1 MTFALGLG
9 VVLGAS
15 FLTALLCTPLARAL
29 AFRVGAVAR
38 PTNDRW
44 HKEPTALLG
53 GVAMLVATA
62 AGIAAATLIVGGR
75 WTDVPSTAVS
85 RPALAVG
92 LSAAL
97 MFVVGLVDDIAHLRA
112 QTKFLFQLLG
122 GVILFSLGAVLP
134 LTPFYTGN
142 VVVTLFWFV
151 ALTNA
156 FNLLDGLDGVAA
168 GVGAI
173 ASFFL
178 GLTFAQQGHWLHA
191 SVAWS
196 LTGACL
202 GFLRYNFHPAS
213 IFMGDAGSL
222 FIGAILAGL
231 VVSSPSASS
240 TRLVSVI
247 FVPLAIVVVP
257 LIDTTLVTVTRLLA
271 GRPLSQGGL
280 DHSHYRLIALG
291 LSQRQ
296 VAILLCAFAAV
307 GGLVAMFLTRLD
319 RGLGILIGTAF
330 LVTMSLLAA
339 YLGRMQVTHPG
350 EAAKAKAGTLLVRNL
365 VYKRRIGELLL
376 DVVVIALAYYGAYRL
391 RFDDVLPQRYVEAFQ
406 ATVGLVI
413 AAKIVVF
420 AAFGVY
426 RGEWKYAGIV
436 DLHRIIGGI
445 LLANTALFA
454 YAEWRVAPLA
464 ESHSIIYIDALL
476 CAALVLMS
484 RLSFRSLEAV
494 RNWFQRKGQRV
505 LIYGAGDQGELSL
518 RRLAANRDLD
528 LHPVCFLDDDL
539 RKHGKQIHGV
549 PIVGGLE
556 SLALVVDRYRIN
568 KIAIGT
574 TKLSPE
580 AMAAIHTFA
589 EARGLEVAEVGFGVR
604 WIPSNGAGAA
614 TLPKDPK
621 KEARTSAGPSA
632 A

>member
-1 MTFALGLG
+1 MIL
-9 VVLGAS
+9 
-15 FLTALLCTPLARAL
+15 
-29 AFRVGAVAR
+29 
-38 PTNDRW
+38 
-44 HKEPTALLG
+44 
-53 GVAMLVATA
+53 ATA

-75 WTDVPSTAVS
+75 WADVPATAVS

-92 LSAAL
+92 LSGGL
-97 MFVVGLVDDIAHLRA
+97 MFLVGIVDDLAHLRA

-134 LTPFYTGN
+134 LTPWYTGN

-178 GLTFAQQGHWLHA
+178 GLTFVQQGHWLHA
-191 SVAWS
+191 TVAWS
-196 LTGACL
+196 LTGATL

-240 TRLVSVI
+240 TRLVSVL

-271 GRPLSQGGL
+271 GRPISQGGL
-280 DHSHYRLIALG
+280 DHSTYRLIALG

-296 VAILLCAFAAV
+296 VAILLCGFAAL
-307 GGLVAMFLTRLD
+307 GSLVAMFLTRLD

-339 YLGRMQVTHPG
+339 YLGRMQFTHPS
-350 EAAKAKAGTLLVRNL
+350 EESKAKAGTLLVRNL

-391 RFDDVLPQRYVEAFQ
+391 RFDDVLPARYVEAFQ

-420 AAFGVY
+420 AVIGVY

-436 DLHRIIGGI
+436 DLYRIIGGI
-445 LLANTALFA
+445 LLANATLFA
-454 YAEWRVAPLA
+454 YGEWRVPPLA

-484 RLSFRSLEAV
+484 RLSFRSLEAL

-505 LIYGAGDQGELSL
+505 VIYGAGDQGELSV
-518 RRLAANRDLD
+518 RRLVTNRDLN
-528 LHPVCFLDDDL
+528 LHPVCFLDDDV

-556 SLALVVDRYRIN
+556 SLALAVHRYRVN

-580 AMAAIHTFA
+580 ALLTIHAFA
-589 EARGLEVAEVGFGVR
+589 EGLGLEVAEVGFGVR
-604 WIPSNGAGAA
+604 WIPPRANV
-614 TLPKDPK
+614 
-621 KEARTSAGPSA
+621 EAQKGKVPAGPKVQSA
-632 A
+632 